1 MNDEFDDFDD
11 LLRHLK
17 QYEKQVFDDAVYVLS
32 LIMRAKDSL
41 DRRQVED
48 CSMMLNFLIDTIHNE
63 EERKA
68 AIAVN
73 NERTTA

>member
-1 MNDEFDDFDD
+1 MDAEFDDFDD

-41 DRRQVED
+41 DKGQNQA
-48 CSMMLNFLIDTIHNE
+48 CSTILNFLIDTIHTKDE
-63 EERKA
+63 QKA
-68 AIAVN
+68 AIEIN
-73 NERTTA
+73 NQRGEA

>member
-1 MNDEFDDFDD
+1 MDAEYDDFDD

-41 DRRQVED
+41 DKGQNQD
-48 CSMMLNFLIDTIHNE
+48 CSMMLNFLIDTIHTKE
-63 EERKA
+63 EQQA
-68 AIAVN
+68 AIEIN
-73 NERTTA
+73 NKRL